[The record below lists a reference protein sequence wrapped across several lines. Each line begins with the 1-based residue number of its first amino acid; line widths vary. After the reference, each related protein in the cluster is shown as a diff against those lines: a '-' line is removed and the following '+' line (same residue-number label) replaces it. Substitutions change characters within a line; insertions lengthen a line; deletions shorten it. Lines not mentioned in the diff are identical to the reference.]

1 MKPRFYLEKSCQGAS
16 EEASVREALKTFS
29 GVISEQA
36 KWADIPAHGD
46 PDLMDALDKQAKA
59 IDSRTKL
66 LRADLHEALRRSYA
80 EAGYQLVVGS
90 FESGGAITTATEVL
104 LYEVNGKAYA
114 WDGALPKVVPPASSP
129 ASTGGIGA
137 GAWVDRTDVTLRS
150 ELAAPGGV
158 SLIGACSSV
167 TQLRTIEPT
176 GEGQRINLA
185 SYYDDWAAL
194 VDGEPKYG
202 GQFWHDAND
211 VTTPDDGYKCF
222 VTAGGKRWKRVKGVY
237 SVGHAGAREDV
248 SFDSTVQIQAAINA
262 TKEGEELQ
270 FVGGPF
276 KFNQVECTKSIVL
289 TGDARL
295 VHNGFRIKTSN
306 FTSKLSGKQQCWQY
320 QSSSRAFFM
329 RAYEDGVNYSTI
341 NILFNTFSGFF
352 YCTDFRAIEYSAA
365 PGDPLNRTVKGVT
378 TVGCTSIAPP
388 GVPAGHFQHTGITN
402 AKCIG
407 CSAYGG
413 INATSYNFIN
423 GNGFIIVQ
431 GCYEEGNTYG
441 ALEIENNRVSWAVVS
456 GCAFDKQLWI
466 DDTSNVSITG
476 CVVADRIFITAQS
489 NDTDNITIS
498 GVTCTRLSV
507 SKFGTSPTGRHK
519 SVRATGCTF
528 TGEAGAADVFSDDS
542 VDSLT
547 LESSSLNGDHTSAM
561 SIERHSG
568 CDHLLRNNRSRT
580 QRMLSISGSDGRLIE
595 YGNDK
600 MTISGQSDSKH
611 ISNMM
616 VPSPAYLDLPGKYL
630 HGTKY
635 TGSIAPL
642 GTAGVS
648 LPIPNSGSQAFRG
661 VSVWVLIRDPATNN
675 TSSYRVDG
683 IYKVVGA
690 SIQLTFGTPYSAFGG
705 DTASITLTNNAS
717 VADSINILVTNSHAT
732 KTLQV
737 TVMPEVSSRFGAEE

>member
-29 GVISEQA
+29 GVISEPA
-36 KWADIPAHGD
+36 AWADIPAHGD

-80 EAGYQLVVGS
+80 EAGFQLAVGS
-90 FESGGAITTATEVL
+90 FESGGAITTITEVL
-104 LYEVNGKAYA
+104 LYEANGQAYA
-114 WDGALPKVVPPASSP
+114 WEGALPKVVPPASTP
-129 ASTGGIGA
+129 YTTGGVA
-137 GAWVDRTDVTLRS
+137 NGAWVDRTDVTLRD
-150 ELAAPGGV
+150 ELAEPGGAG
-158 SLIGACSSV
+158 LIGACSSV
-167 TQLRTIEPT
+167 AQLRTTEPT

-222 VTAGGKRWKRVKGVY
+222 VTAGGKRWKRIKGVY

-248 SFDSTVQIQAAINA
+248 SFDSTAQIQAAIDG
-262 TKEGEELQ
+262 TKAGEELL
-270 FVGGPF
+270 FTGGPF
-276 KFNQVECTKSIVL
+276 KFDQVICSKSIIL
-289 TGDARL
+289 AGDAAL
-295 VHNGFRIKTSN
+295 THNGFRVKTSN
-306 FTSKLSGKQQCWQY
+306 FTSKLSGKQTCLAY
-320 QSSSRAFFM
+320 QSTSRAFFM
-329 RAYEDGVNYSTI
+329 RAYEDAANYSTI

-352 YCTDFRAIEYSAA
+352 YSTDFRGREYSAA
-365 PGDPLNRTVKGVT
+365 PDDPTNRSVKGVT
-378 TVGCTSIAPP
+378 TIGCTSIAPS
-388 GVPAGHFQHTGITN
+388 GVPAGHFQHTGVTN

-407 CSAYGG
+407 CSTYGG

-423 GNGFIIVQ
+423 GNGYIIVS
-431 GCYEEGNTYG
+431 GCFDENNTYG
-441 ALEIENNRVSWAVVS
+441 SLEIENNRVSYALIS
-456 GCAFDKQLWI
+456 GCAFGRQLWV
-466 DDTSNVSITG
+466 DDTSNVSIVG
-476 CVVADRIFITAQS
+476 CVVSDRILITAQS
-489 NDTDNITIS
+489 NDTDNITVS
-498 GVTCTRLSV
+498 GCTASRLSV
-507 SKFGTSPTGRHK
+507 TKFGEDPTGRHK
-519 SVRATGCTF
+519 SVLAASNTF
-528 TGEAGAADVFSDDS
+528 FGEAGSSDVFADDS
-542 VDSLT
+542 VDMIT
-547 LESSSLNGDHTSAM
+547 LESNALNGGTDSAIALIRSANCNHM
-561 SIERHSG
+561 A
-568 CDHLLRNNRSRT
+568 RNNRSRVSRPLT
-580 QRMLSISGSDGRLIE
+580 ISGVGGRIIE
-595 YGNDK
+595 YGNDN
-600 MTISGQSDSKH
+600 MPVSGLSDSKH

>member
-1 MKPRFYLEKSCQGAS
+1 MSTRYNTGNPIESTDVRDMSDNAKNFDEFSNSSANTFADRFG
-16 EEASVREALKTFS
+16 VNRKT
-29 GVISEQA
+29 
-36 KWADIPAHGD
+36 
-46 PDLMDALDKQAKA
+46 
-59 IDSRTKL
+59 ID
-66 LRADLHEALRRSYA
+66 
-80 EAGYQLVVGS
+80 
-90 FESGGAITTATEVL
+90 GAIRSVGIPIIGNFTTGCTVTDSNQGVQEVGGSV
-104 LYEVNGKAYA
+104 YRWK
-114 WDGALPKVVPPASSP
+114 GALPKLVPPSSTP
-129 ASTGGIGA
+129 SGTGGISPSGDWVDVGDASLRGDLSSPSGA
-137 GAWVDRTDVTLRS
+137 GLVGSCNSIA
-150 ELAAPGGV
+150 
-158 SLIGACSSV
+158 
-167 TQLRTIEPT
+167 QLRQVEPIAN
-176 GEGQRINLA
+176 GQRIDVS
-185 SYYDDWAAL
+185 SYYNDWAAVL
-194 VDGEPKYG
+194 GGEPKYG
-202 GQFWHDAND
+202 GSFWHDSSD
-211 VTTPDDGYKCF
+211 VTTADDGFKCI
-222 VTAGGKRWKRVKGVY
+222 VTASGKRWKRVKGVCG
-237 SVGHAGAREDV
+237 VGHAGAVEDESV
-248 SFDSTVQIQAAINA
+248 DSTAKIQAAING
-262 TKEGEELQ
+262 TREGEELQ

-295 VHNGFRIKTSN
+295 IHNGFRIKTSN

-329 RAYEDGVNYSTI
+329 RAYEDGVDYSTI

-352 YCTDFRAIEYSAA
+352 YSTDWRAIEYSAS
-365 PGDPLNRTVKGVT
+365 PTDPTNRSVKGVNT
-378 TVGCTSIAPP
+378 IGCTSIAPP
-388 GVPAGHFQHTGITN
+388 GLAAGHFQHTGITN
-402 AKCIG
+402 AKCVA

-423 GNGFIIVQ
+423 GNGYIIVQ

-476 CVVADRIFITAQS
+476 CVVADRILITAQS

-528 TGEAGAADVFSDDS
+528 TGEAGTADVFSDDS

-547 LESSSLNGDHTSAM
+547 LESNSLNGDYASAM
-561 SIERHSG
+561 SIERHPG

-616 VPSPAYLDLPGKYL
+616 VPSSAYLDLPGKYL

-635 TGSIAPL
+635 TGSIAPGGSASISL
-642 GTAGVS
+642 PVPDSGALSFRAVS
-648 LPIPNSGSQAFRG
+648 LL
-661 VSVWVLIRDPATNN
+661 VMVRDSATNN
-675 TSSYRVDG
+675 ISTYRIDG
-683 IYKVVGA
+683 VYKVVGA
-690 SIQLTFGTPYSAFGG
+690 SIQLTFGTAYSTQGVDA
-705 DTASITLTNNAS
+705 ASVTVANNAS
-717 VADSINILVTNSHAT
+717 TPDRINILVSNTSGS

-737 TVMPEVSSRFGAEE
+737 TILPEVSSRLGTEE